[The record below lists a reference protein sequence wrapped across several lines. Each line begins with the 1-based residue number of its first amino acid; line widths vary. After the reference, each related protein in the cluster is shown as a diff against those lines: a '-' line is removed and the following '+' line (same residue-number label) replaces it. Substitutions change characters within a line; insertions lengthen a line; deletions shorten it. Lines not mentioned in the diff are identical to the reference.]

1 MGRNFLGYSSRL
13 PNAAPWRRHNEGVRG
28 IGGGSHGEG
37 AEYCGGVGPA
47 FSPARAETVYQILWV
62 AGAVM
67 TIAWGLVI
75 WGTARADTTP
85 AARGSSQALRAEA
98 QWGQIG

>member
-1 MGRNFLGYSSRL
+1 MAASGLPSRRPGR
-13 PNAAPWRRHNEGVRG
+13 RR
-28 IGGGSHGEG
+28 
-37 AEYCGGVGPA
+37 
-47 FSPARAETVYQILWV
+47 VYQILWV